1 MKIRKGFVSNS
12 SSSSFTCEVCGE
24 TYSGW
29 DMGLEDVE
37 MHECG
42 NGHLICDDHMLGDI
56 DPQAMKEFMLSYG
69 VEDSQKEELK
79 TMDDDGIEEMWEE
92 GDFCYHIREELPA
105 SFCPICSFKDIDP
118 TEAIKYLMKKNNL
131 TMEALKTQIQEEFKD
146 YDEFVNFNK
155 DEVKDED

>member
-24 TYSGW
+24 NCSGW

-42 NGHLICDDHMLGDI
+42 NGHLICDTHMLGEI
-56 DPQAMKEFMLSYG
+56 DAQAQKEFMLSYG
-69 VEDSQKEELK
+69 VDDSEREQLK
-79 TMDDDGIEEMWEE
+79 TMDDDEIEEMFE
-92 GDFCYHIREELPA
+92 GGDYCYYIREEMPT

-118 TEAIKYLMKKNNL
+118 AEAVKYLIKKNGL
-131 TMEALKTQIQEEFKD
+131 TMETLKAQIQEEFKD
-146 YDEFVNFNK
+146 YDAFMDFNK
-155 DEVKDED
+155 EKEDEI